1 MYSTL
6 TRNAALSTLLIA
18 ACIVASA
25 EEAAQAPAVALT
37 VLETDPATDAQLHY
51 KEPFY
56 VRFQVRTGT
65 PVRVLAEAYYQ
76 GQEVPVATIR
86 ERELRSDGGTD
97 ATLIFHWPERATPVD
112 EIRLVATRFGQRQ
125 PAATLSVPVNLIWG
139 SEPAYTARALPQWV
153 HDFEAQREREH
164 ALDPDYQA
172 YRKAMSKTRTG
183 WVATVLIGC
192 AGIALGG
199 AAWVLLRR
207 RSRRSAKAER
217 EAISR

>member
-1 MYSTL
+1 MHSTA
-6 TRNAALSTLLIA
+6 TRQAAVLTLLIA
-18 ACIVASA
+18 VCAAA
-25 EEAAQAPAVALT
+25 RGEEAAQAPAVALT

-56 VRFQVRTGT
+56 VRFQVRSGA

-97 ATLIFHWPERATPVD
+97 ATLIFHWPEQATPVD

-139 SEPAYTARALPQWV
+139 SEPAHTARALPQWV

-172 YRKAMSKTRTG
+172 YRKAMNKTGTG
-183 WVATVLIGC
+183 WMAAVLIGC
-192 AGIALGG
+192 ASIALGG
-199 AAWVLLRR
+199 AAWLMWRR
-207 RSRRSAKAER
+207 RSPGSAETD
-217 EAISR
+217 

>member
-1 MYSTL
+1 MPSPFTCQ
-6 TRNAALSTLLIA
+6 AALLTLLMVACA
-18 ACIVASA
+18 AARGD
-25 EEAAQAPAVALT
+25 EAVQAPPVALT
-37 VLETDPATDAQLHY
+37 LLETDPAADAKLHY

-56 VRFQVRTGT
+56 VRFQVRSGA

-76 GQEVPVATIR
+76 GEEIPVATIR
-86 ERELRSDGGTD
+86 ERELRADGGTD

-112 EIRLVATRFGQRQ
+112 EIRLVATRLGQRQ

-139 SEPAYTARALPQWV
+139 SEPAPSARAVPQWV

-183 WVATVLIGC
+183 WIAAALIGC
-192 AGIALGG
+192 LSIALGG
-199 AAWVLLRR
+199 ALWVARR
-207 RSRRSAKAER
+207 RRLRGSARAD
-217 EAISR
+217 

>member
-1 MYSTL
+1 MHSTA
-6 TRNAALSTLLIA
+6 TRQAALLTLLIA
-18 ACIVASA
+18 VCAAA
-25 EEAAQAPAVALT
+25 RGEEAAQAPAVALT

-56 VRFQVRTGT
+56 VRFQVRSGA

-76 GQEVPVATIR
+76 GQEIPVATIR

-97 ATLIFHWPERATPVD
+97 ATLIFHWPEQATPVD

-139 SEPAYTARALPQWV
+139 SEPAHTARALPQWV

-172 YRKAMSKTRTG
+172 YRKATNKTRTG
-183 WVATVLIGC
+183 WIAAALIGC
-192 AGIALGG
+192 ASIALGG
-199 AAWVLLRR
+199 AAWLMWRR
-207 RSRRSAKAER
+207 RSRGSAKAD
-217 EAISR
+217 

>member
-1 MYSTL
+1 MHSTL
-6 TRNAALSTLLIA
+6 TRQAALLTLLIA
-18 ACIVASA
+18 VCAAA
-25 EEAAQAPAVALT
+25 RGEEAAQAPEVALT
-37 VLETDPATDAQLHY
+37 VLETDPTTDAQLHY

-56 VRFQVRTGT
+56 VRFQVRSGA

-97 ATLIFHWPERATPVD
+97 ATLIFHWPEQATPVD

-139 SEPAYTARALPQWV
+139 SEPAHATRALPQWV

-183 WVATVLIGC
+183 WIAAALIGC

-199 AAWVLLRR
+199 AAWVVLRR
-207 RSRRSAKAER
+207 RSRTLAKAD
-217 EAISR
+217 

>member
-1 MYSTL
+1 MHSSFTQK
-6 TRNAALSTLLIA
+6 AALSTLLIA
-18 ACIVASA
+18 VCAVARP
-25 EEAAQAPAVALT
+25 EEAAQVPAVALT

-56 VRFQVRTGT
+56 VRFQVRSGA

-97 ATLIFHWPERATPVD
+97 ATLIFHWPEQATPVD

-139 SEPAYTARALPQWV
+139 SEPAHTARALPQWV

-172 YRKAMSKTRTG
+172 YRKAMSRTRTG
-183 WVATVLIGC
+183 WVSAALIGC
-192 AGIALGG
+192 ASITLAG
-199 AAWVLLRR
+199 AVWVAWRR
-207 RSRRSAKAER
+207 RLRGSAKAD
-217 EAISR
+217 

>member
-1 MYSTL
+1 MHSTFA
-6 TRNAALSTLLIA
+6 RQAALSWLLIA
-18 ACIVASA
+18 VCAAA
-25 EEAAQAPAVALT
+25 HGEEAVQAPAVALT

-51 KEPFY
+51 QEPFY
-56 VRFQVRTGT
+56 VRFQVRSGA

-97 ATLIFHWPERATPVD
+97 ATLIFHWPEQATPVD
-112 EIRLVATRFGQRQ
+112 EIRLVATRLGQRQ

-139 SEPAYTARALPQWV
+139 SEPARAARVVPQWV

-172 YRKAMSKTRTG
+172 YRRAMSKTRND
-183 WVATVLIGC
+183 WMVAALIGC
-192 AGIALGG
+192 LSIVLGG
-199 AAWVLLRR
+199 AFWVIRR
-207 RSRRSAKAER
+207 RRASGPAE
-217 EAISR
+217 SD

>member
-1 MYSTL
+1 MPAIHSTF
-6 TRNAALSTLLIA
+6 TRQAALLSLLMALCAA
-18 ACIVASA
+18 ACG
-25 EEAAQAPAVALT
+25 EEPAQAPAVALT

-56 VRFQVRTGT
+56 VRFQVHSGA

-76 GQEVPVATIR
+76 GEEVPVATIR

-97 ATLIFHWPERATPVD
+97 ATLVFHWREQATPVD

-139 SEPAYTARALPQWV
+139 SEPAHTARALPQWV

-172 YRKAMSKTRTG
+172 YHKAMAKTRTEWIAAG
-183 WVATVLIGC
+183 LIGC
-192 AGIALGG
+192 ATIALGS
-199 AAWVLLRR
+199 ALWVVWRR
-207 RSRRSAKAER
+207 RSRGSAKAD
-217 EAISR
+217 

>member
-1 MYSTL
+1 MLSTF
-6 TRNAALSTLLIA
+6 TRQAALLTLLTVVCA
-18 ACIVASA
+18 AARS

-56 VRFQVRTGT
+56 VRFQLRSGA

-76 GQEVPVATIR
+76 GEEVPVATIR

-97 ATLIFHWPERATPVD
+97 ATLVFHWPEQATPVD
-112 EIRLVATRFGQRQ
+112 EIRLVATRLGQRQ

-139 SEPAYTARALPQWV
+139 SEPASTARAVPKWV

-172 YRKAMSKTRTG
+172 YRKAMSKTPIG
-183 WVATVLIGC
+183 WITAALIGC
-192 AGIALGG
+192 LSIVLGG
-199 AAWVLLRR
+199 AWWLVRR
-207 RSRRSAKAER
+207 HRSLGSAKTD
-217 EAISR
+217 

>member
-1 MYSTL
+1 MHPTA
-6 TRNAALSTLLIA
+6 TRQAALLTLLIA
-18 ACIVASA
+18 VCAAA
-25 EEAAQAPAVALT
+25 RGEEAAQAPAVALT

-51 KEPFY
+51 REPFY
-56 VRFQVRTGT
+56 VRFQVRSGA

-76 GQEVPVATIR
+76 GQEIPVATIR

-97 ATLIFHWPERATPVD
+97 ATLIFHWPEQATPVD

-139 SEPAYTARALPQWV
+139 SEPARTSRALPQWV

-172 YRKAMSKTRTG
+172 YRKAMNKTRTG
-183 WVATVLIGC
+183 WIAAALIGC
-192 AGIALGG
+192 ASIALGG
-199 AAWVLLRR
+199 AAWLMWRR
-207 RSRRSAKAER
+207 RSRVSAKAD
-217 EAISR
+217 

>member
-1 MYSTL
+1 MHFTL
-6 TRNAALSTLLIA
+6 IRQAALLTLLIA
-18 ACIVASA
+18 VCAGAHG
-25 EEAAQAPAVALT
+25 EEAAPAPAVALT
-37 VLETDPATDAQLHY
+37 VLETDPSTDAHLHY

-56 VRFQVRTGT
+56 VRFQVRSGA

-97 ATLIFHWPERATPVD
+97 ATLIFHWPEQATPVD

-139 SEPAYTARALPQWV
+139 SEPAHTARAFPQWV

-172 YRKAMSKTRTG
+172 YRKTMSKTRTG
-183 WVATVLIGC
+183 WIAAALIGS
-192 AGIALGG
+192 AGIAFGG
-199 AAWVLLRR
+199 AAWVVFRR
-207 RSRRSAKAER
+207 RARRSAKTD
-217 EAISR
+217 

>member
-1 MYSTL
+1 MHSTA
-6 TRNAALSTLLIA
+6 TRQAALLTLLIA
-18 ACIVASA
+18 VCAAARGDEV
-25 EEAAQAPAVALT
+25 AQAPAVALT

-56 VRFQVRTGT
+56 VRFQVRSGA

-97 ATLIFHWPERATPVD
+97 ATLIFHWPERPTPVD
-112 EIRLVATRFGQRQ
+112 EIRLVATRLGQRQ

-139 SEPAYTARALPQWV
+139 SEPARGARAVPQWV
-153 HDFEAQREREH
+153 QDFEAQREREH

-172 YRKAMSKTRTG
+172 YRKATSKTRTG
-183 WVATVLIGC
+183 WIAMGLIGC
-192 AGIALGG
+192 LCIALG
-199 AAWVLLRR
+199 AALWVVRR
-207 RSRRSAKAER
+207 RRLR
-217 EAISR
+217 ESVEGD